1 MRHNTFRSLLGPLIL
16 IVGGI
21 GLLLV
26 RPDLIPGLTSRAA
39 NTWVVDIDNW
49 RRTPYEH
56 VVTSPYDFSVD
67 ADLSQLPLRVGE
79 WRGEDVPVTNIEVFI
94 LLEPEQ
100 LVQRRYVLPDGRY
113 VWLSLIASRQARSF
127 HPTEICYISDGW
139 QTNLNSVDIALRRG
153 SIRAL
158 RVDASKNTWQHLVLY
173 FYVWPD
179 TARDLSRGAV
189 MFKVTAPVWGD
200 KEATLRLEESFIQ
213 QFFGDVVR

>member
-1 MRHNTFRSLLGPLIL
+1 MRRSTLRPLLGLIIL
-16 IVGGI
+16 LVGGV
-21 GLLLV
+21 GLLLA
-26 RPDLIPGLTSRAA
+26 RPDLIPGMTSRAA

-56 VVTSPYDFSVD
+56 VVASPYDFSVD
-67 ADLSQLPLRVGE
+67 SDLNELPLRVGD
-79 WRGEDVPVTNIEVFI
+79 WQGEDVPETNIEVFI

-100 LVQRRYVLPDGRY
+100 LVQRRYSLPDGRY

-139 QTNLNSVDIALRRG
+139 QTNLDSVDVALRKG

-158 RVDASKNTWQHLVLY
+158 RVDATKNTWRHLVLY

-179 TARDLSRGAV
+179 TARDLARGVV

-200 KEATLRLEESFIQ
+200 EAATLRLEESFIQ
-213 QFFGDVVR
+213 QFFTEVVR